1 MKIKNPIL
9 AAILAKYRLK
19 VKAEL
24 MVDDTNGLS
33 ITFPD
38 ISDVVE
44 IAEGVSVNAPDG
56 TYTVADGENTI
67 TMTVLGGI
75 VTAYE
80 LTTPEAPDE
89 PEVEV
94 NAELLA
100 VLEAVVE
107 ASVKANGLIVALQ
120 AEMKALKVSLKHEPL
135 EVSAAAA
142 QKNTKPQFK
151 IIG

>member
-1 MKIKNPIL
+1 MKIKNPVL
-9 AAILAKYRLK
+9 ATMLAKLGLE

-80 LTTPEAPDE
+80 LTTPEVAE
-89 PEVEV
+89 ETVEA
-94 NAELLA
+94 NAEVLA

-107 ASVKANGLIVALQ
+107 ANVKANGLIVALQ
-120 AEMKALKVSLKHEPL
+120 AEMKALKVSLKHETL
-135 EVSAAAA
+135 QVGAAAA

>member
-9 AAILAKYRLK
+9 ASMLAKLGVE

-24 MVDDTNGLS
+24 IVDDTNGLS

-44 IAEGVSVNAPDG
+44 IAEGVAVNAPDG

-80 LTTPEAPDE
+80 LTTPAAPDA
-89 PEVEV
+89 PVEA
-94 NAELLA
+94 NAEVLA

-107 ASVKANGLIVALQ
+107 ANVKANGLIVALQ
-120 AEMKALKVSLKHEPL
+120 AEMKALKVSLKHEGQQAP
-135 EVSAAAA
+135 AAAA
-142 QKNTKPQFK
+142 GKTNPQFK
-151 IIG
+151 ILG